1 MTVKGSQ
8 VEPGGDT
15 EAPTVPEKLEAKEV
29 TSSTV
34 TVKWSASKH
43 NKGVA
48 GYVIYVD
55 GLEIGKVADTEAV
68 IKNLKAD
75 TEYEISVR
83 AYDEAGNLSESAVIT
98 VRTEK
103 ASGSG
108 SEGSGNT
115 GTTGSPTVE
124 AVQTGDA
131 APIVIMIIVAGAA
144 GAAVMA
150 MMSLRAKAVRRARR
164 RNRRT
169 R

>member
-1 MTVKGSQ
+1 M
-8 VEPGGDT
+8 
-15 EAPTVPEKLEAKEV
+15 
-29 TSSTV
+29 
-34 TVKWSASKH
+34 
-43 NKGVA
+43 
-48 GYVIYVD
+48 IYVD

-103 ASGSG
+103 ASGSGSEGSGNEGSG